1 MNEYQHFCKPSLHA
15 ALQAMGLNYVYHR
28 AATTYLYYWDEQSGE
43 EKAVLDLLGGY
54 GAVLLQHHHPELVR
68 TAVAAFHEGCPVHS
82 QFSVR
87 TAPAKLAARLNQI
100 LRQEAASNE
109 DFLFSFCSTGAEAVE
124 IAVKHAELARSTEVN
139 KQLTEINFR
148 LSELKRLQRQL
159 TIPTEFSQVLN
170 VATSSNASDL
180 ASAIEHYNQQ
190 ILQRKPCFIALKNSF
205 HGKLSGSVQ
214 LTHGSGYSGPYRHLG
229 LDVRFCDADEILAF
243 ARDFPASSIIAVKQ
257 LGDQFSLYWQPVRV
271 VSAIFAEPVQGEGG
285 IRCLT
290 SAQSGQLKQASQLL
304 RCPLVADEIQSGSG
318 RCGSFLAGSQIGLQ
332 PDYVILSK
340 ALGGGLVKIG
350 LVAIKSSAYVQGYD
364 LVQSSTFGEDEHS
377 ATVALRYLEL
387 LYQNEGAAFTQIN
400 QLGELLL
407 QRLKDL
413 QTLYPDVISEVRGRG
428 FLLGVELTSQH
439 NASSMMFRTM
449 SYQDSL
455 GYMAAGF
462 LLNQHALRVAPSA
475 SAPNVIRMEPNLCL
489 TPQHIESVYQAFA
502 DLCQTLRYQDSY
514 YFLRFLTRNLK
525 VRSNRSQLQDFRQQA
540 PVEPALPPAAVRVAF
555 INHLISADWLAQIDP
570 SMQQVPVEE
579 ADLLLNR
586 LDFDWRVAPLPAQR
600 FVSATGVE
608 LDFVMYPL
616 GLTSNRIARM
626 LADNDLGRLRDA
638 IDERIQTA
646 QQDGCQVAGLGMFT
660 SVVTN
665 NAKSVRAT
673 NIALTTGNSLTVA
686 MSVEAVLQA
695 MAEQPQQLWR
705 AAVIGAAGNIGRI
718 YATALS
724 THCRQ
729 LLLIGSGRAG
739 SDKRLQQSVCQIY
752 QHCWQQLVDAVP
764 ATGICQQLVQHPT
777 IAQWLAQP
785 ELAPAQAGQAIF
797 ELMADEAKAPL
808 LLSDDIRLVQG
819 CEVVVCATNAADAFL
834 PVELLRHG
842 TVICDVSVPHNLDEQ
857 ALAGRPDLVCI
868 RGGIVATPHGESLPE
883 NVRAY
888 LQPGQIYACMAE
900 TIVLGME
907 NHFHHYSYGDLDIR
921 NVAEIHR
928 LAAHHGFGLAQ
939 AKTSQS
945 M

>member
-1 MNEYQHFCKPSLHA
+1 MNEYQQFCKPSLYA
-15 ALQAMGLNYVYHR
+15 ALEAMGLNYRYHR
-28 AATTYLYYWDEQSGE
+28 AAGSHLYYRDAQTGA

-54 GAVLLQHHHPELVR
+54 GAVLLQHNHPELVR
-68 TAVAAFHEGCPVHS
+68 TAVASFYEGVPAHN

-87 TAPAKLAARLNQI
+87 TAPARLAARLNEI
-100 LRQEAASNE
+100 LRQETASNE

-124 IAVKHAELARSTEVN
+124 IAVKHAELARSTAVN
-139 KQLTEINFR
+139 SQLTEINFR
-148 LSELKRLQRQL
+148 LSELRRVAPQL
-159 TIPTEFSQVLN
+159 AIPAEFSQALN
-170 VATSSNASDL
+170 LTTNSSADEI
-180 ASAIEHYNQQ
+180 AQAIEHHNQQ
-190 ILQRKPCFIALKNSF
+190 IVQRKPCFIALKNSF

-229 LDVRFCDADEILAF
+229 LDVRFCDADDILSF
-243 ARDFPASSIIAVKQ
+243 ARDLPVTSLIAIKQ
-257 LGDQFSLYWQPVRV
+257 LGTQFSLYWQPIRV

-285 IRCLT
+285 IRCLNEAQ
-290 SAQSGQLKQASQLL
+290 SAQLNQASQLL
-304 RCPLVADEIQSGSG
+304 GCPLVADEIQSGAG
-318 RCGSFLAGSQIGLQ
+318 RCGSFLAGSQTGLQ

-350 LVAIKSSAYVQGYD
+350 LVAIRSSAYVQGYD

-377 ATVALRYLEL
+377 ATVALHYLEL
-387 LYQNEGAAFTQIN
+387 LYQQQGAAFAQIR
-400 QLGELLL
+400 QLGGQLL

-413 QTLYPDVISEVRGRG
+413 QALYPDVISDVRGRG
-428 FLLGVELTSQH
+428 FLLGVELKSQQQ
-439 NASSMMFRTM
+439 ASSMMFRTM

-489 TPQHIESVYQAFA
+489 TSEHIETVYQAFA

-514 YFLRFLTRNLK
+514 YFLRFLTHNAK
-525 VRSNRSQLQDFRQQA
+525 TRSNRSQLQDFRQQA
-540 PVEPALPPAAVRVAF
+540 PVAAIQPAAAVRVAF

-570 SMQQVPVEE
+570 SMQQVPAEE

-600 FVSATGVE
+600 FVSAKGVE
-608 LDFVMYPL
+608 VDFVMYPL
-616 GLTSNRIARM
+616 GLTSNRIAQM
-626 LADNDLGRLRDA
+626 LANNDLGRLRDA

-686 MSVEAVLQA
+686 MSVAAVLQA
-695 MAEQPQQLWR
+695 MSDQPPQLWR
-705 AAVIGAAGNIGRI
+705 AAVIGAAGNIGSI

-724 THCRQ
+724 SHCRQ

-752 QHCWQQLVDAVP
+752 QHCWQQLAAGGP
-764 ATGICQQLVQHPT
+764 ATGICRQLLTYPAIQ
-777 IAQWLAQP
+777 QWLAEP

-797 ELMADEAKAPL
+797 ALMKGEENAPV
-808 LLSDDIRLVQG
+808 LLSDDLRLVHG
-819 CEVVVCATNAADAFL
+819 CEVVVCATNAAEAFL
-834 PVELLRHG
+834 PVELLQHG
-842 TVICDVSVPHNLDEQ
+842 AVICDVSVPHNLDEQ
-857 ALAGRPDLVCI
+857 ALLSRPDLICI

-907 NHFHHYSYGDLDIR
+907 QHSHHYSYGDLEIN
-921 NVAEIHR
+921 NVEQIHSW
-928 LAAHHGFGLAQ
+928 ATAHGFALAH